1 MYQVRTDLAL
11 EAREKFEED
20 HVEIKGVRLDEEQ
33 VTPEIHIS
41 SVVIETENGAK
52 AMGKPKGNYVTLE
65 AANMTEEDED
75 CHREISVQLSKIL
88 KRLLPKKKEFTT
100 LVVGLGNRAVTPD
113 SLGPRVVDNLCIT
126 RHIIKEFGK
135 YVLGDS
141 CQKPVSSIVPG
152 VMAQTGME
160 SMEIVRGITKE
171 TGPDVIIAV
180 DALAARGTRRLNRTI
195 QITDTGINP
204 GSGVGN
210 HRHALNLESIGIP
223 VIAVGIPTVVDAAT
237 IVIDTM
243 SNLLDAMSQ
252 AEQMR
257 RIGSSYEKLDIM
269 EKYELVRE
277 LLTPQLN
284 TMYVTTKDIDEAVK
298 QLSFMVSEGINLA
311 LQED

>member
-20 HVEIKGVRLDEEQ
+20 NVEIKGVRLDEEQ

-41 SVVIETENGAK
+41 SVVIETENG
-52 AMGKPKGNYVTLE
+52 GKPKGNYVTLE
-65 AANMTEEDED
+65 AANMTEEDEN
-75 CHREISVQLSKIL
+75 CHREISIQLSKIL
-88 KRLLPKKKEFTT
+88 KRLLPEKKEFTT

-113 SLGPRVVDNLCIT
+113 SLGPRVVDHLCIT
-126 RHIIKEFGK
+126 RHIIKEFGR
-135 YVLGDS
+135 YVLGGS

-160 SMEIVRGITKE
+160 SMEIVRGVTRE
-171 TGPDVIIAV
+171 TDPDVIIAV

-257 RIGSSYEKLDIM
+257 RIGNSYEKLDMM